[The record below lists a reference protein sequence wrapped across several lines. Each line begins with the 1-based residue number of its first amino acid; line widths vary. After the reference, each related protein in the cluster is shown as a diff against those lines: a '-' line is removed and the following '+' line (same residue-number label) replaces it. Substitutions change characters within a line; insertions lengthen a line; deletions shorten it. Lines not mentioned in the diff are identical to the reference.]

1 MTPQFPVPPWR
12 TPDWNG
18 SVPAAD
24 RWPGSVGAADAAALA
39 ARIWDPGRVRPLV
52 ILSPV
57 PGRRPRLLLDPHR
70 LAGLLGD
77 DADLVVLADHDA
89 TQALCAMLPGRLRFG
104 TGSVRIFFPDADRGD
119 HPRRHPWI
127 FVEPS
132 DPERAQQVIVGFL
145 RQEPVTVWSSCD
157 GRPTAVPDPLAEV
170 EHDLAEA
177 RARISALAADRKRLQ
192 RELTELRQG
201 GICRYTP
208 PIIYADPAVQFRYEI
223 EQHWLSTLPEKE
235 RAAHPLAEYL
245 LGPDFL
251 DSLAALQ
258 VVRREAVLTAVVD
271 VLTGQVSVKNGR
283 RTHRQRVGRGGGTAP
298 LVRAD
303 GAAAWRCDIRNSTPA
318 APRLLWW
325 VLPDGRI
332 ELAKAAVHDDHA
344 MR

>member
-1 MTPQFPVPPWR
+1 VR
-12 TPDWNG
+12 
-18 SVPAAD
+18 
-24 RWPGSVGAADAAALA
+24 DA
-39 ARIWDPGRVRPLV
+39 
-52 ILSPV
+52 S
-57 PGRRPRLLLDPHR
+57 
-70 LAGLLGD
+70 
-77 DADLVVLADHDA
+77 
-89 TQALCAMLPGRLRFG
+89 GRLRFG

-157 GRPTAVPDPLAEV
+157 GRPPAVPDPLAEV

-223 EQHWLSTLPEKE
+223 EQHWLSTLPEQE

-245 LGPDFL
+245 LGPGFL
-251 DSLAALQ
+251 DSLATLQ
-258 VVRREAVLTAVVD
+258 VVRREAVLTAVK
-271 VLTGQVSVKNGR
+271 GQFEGSGASSVK
-283 RTHRQRVGRGGGTAP
+283 
-298 LVRAD
+298 RA
-303 GAAAWRCDIRNSTPA
+303 
-318 APRLLWW
+318 L
-325 VLPDGRI
+325 RI
-332 ELAKAAVHDDHA
+332 FVV
-344 MR
+344 

>member
-1 MTPQFPVPPWR
+1 
-12 TPDWNG
+12 
-18 SVPAAD
+18 
-24 RWPGSVGAADAAALA
+24 
-39 ARIWDPGRVRPLV
+39 
-52 ILSPV
+52 
-57 PGRRPRLLLDPHR
+57 
-70 LAGLLGD
+70 
-77 DADLVVLADHDA
+77 
-89 TQALCAMLPGRLRFG
+89 MLPGRLRFG

-132 DPERAQQVIVGFL
+132 NPERTQQVIAGFL

-157 GRPTAVPDPLAEV
+157 RRQPAAPDPLGEI

-201 GICRYTP
+201 GTCRHP
-208 PIIYADPAVQFRYEI
+208 PTVYADPAVQFRYEI

-235 RAAHPLAEYL
+235 RAAHPLVEYL
-245 LGPDFL
+245 LGPEFL
-251 DSLAALQ
+251 DSLAVLQ